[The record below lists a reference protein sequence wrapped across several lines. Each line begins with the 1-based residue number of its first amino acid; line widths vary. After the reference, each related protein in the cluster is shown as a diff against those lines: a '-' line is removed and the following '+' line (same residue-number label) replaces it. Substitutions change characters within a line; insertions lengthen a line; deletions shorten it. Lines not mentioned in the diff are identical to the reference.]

1 MAHSYINA
9 GQLKKSE
16 LILLDLLS
24 ETILNINNCDK
35 KAVFDMYDKLSNI
48 YIKYNSFDIA
58 RNYCELSLALANE
71 LKDPNLQALSYIT
84 TAKLYFYN
92 NKSAYENFLDKAD
105 KLLSKEKSYRIKC
118 HNDVSLL
125 IMRLFELPKNDEQ
138 HLQNLMIETEKLLNI
153 CIKNNFA
160 NSVIRL
166 YMLSAVLHYFL
177 ERKNEKYIATK
188 KYIEK
193 GIDASIKFGI
203 STYIW
208 QFYSLQA
215 IIMIRQKEDISKQK
229 SVFDTVFNML
239 RKQNLNYLGNCDV
252 TYGNMLALTNVMFF
266 YKQNQSE
273 ENFYRLI
280 SQISLADSVDSCDFN
295 CSKYLCQYECHT
307 NLETYQKEWNN
318 LSSLKDKQTILFGK
332 SLEEYP
338 LQDSSGYYIIIS

>member
-1 MAHSYINA
+1 MKIF
-9 GQLKKSE
+9 
-16 LILLDLLS
+16 LIRQ
-24 ETILNINNCDK
+24 I
-35 KAVFDMYDKLSNI
+35 
-48 YIKYNSFDIA
+48 SF
-58 RNYCELSLALANE
+58 YQ
-71 LKDPNLQALSYIT
+71 K
-84 TAKLYFYN
+84 
-92 NKSAYENFLDKAD
+92 
-105 KLLSKEKSYRIKC
+105 KC

-307 NLETYQKEWNN
+307 NLETYQKEWHN

-332 SLEEYP
+332 SLEEYT